1 MLELALLA
9 VIGVWLCRRR
19 GWGRA
24 ELERAVREVG
34 RWGRSALGATH
45 RTGPGLLAQ
54 CAADV
59 RALMLDFARLLPSRA
74 RNRIARGVRGREG
87 RPVPHPARS
96 PARDRIAAPAGI
108 EADDPAIA
116 RLQRRYIEGRIS
128 LEEYVEAARAL
139 GAAGP

>member
-1 MLELALLA
+1 MFELALLA
-9 VIGVWLCRRR
+9 VIGVWLWRRQ

-24 ELERAVREVG
+24 DVERAASEVR
-34 RWGRSALGATH
+34 RWGRHALGATH

-74 RNRIARGVRGREG
+74 RNRIQRGVRGG
-87 RPVPHPARS
+87 MSAVPSPPRQAARN
-96 PARDRIAAPAGI
+96 RIVAPAGPD
-108 EADDPAIA
+108 ADDPAIA

-139 GAAGP
+139 GAAGH